1 MAQAQHWKKNTVR
14 GCSEH
19 TTRATLAYVYICMQL
34 QGGWLD
40 LAGRLAVVDCPATHS
55 CFLPVRPD
63 LNLDLHLNLD
73 LDLDLD
79 LNWDP

>member
-1 MAQAQHWKKNTVR
+1 
-14 GCSEH
+14 
-19 TTRATLAYVYICMQL
+19 MQL

-79 LNWDP
+79 LNWGPLNLDSGLVTSYRKNIDLPSKS